1 MELVAKKRIL
11 SDFGGVNAEIHYIL
25 IGGTRCTEIV
35 SDKLERMVFPLSEV
49 TEKGVLE
56 LFKFYRKYGHLK

>member
-35 SDKLERMVFPLSEV
+35 SDKLKRVVFPLSEV
-49 TEKGVLE
+49 TRREFLSYSSSTE
-56 LFKFYRKYGHLK
+56 NMDT